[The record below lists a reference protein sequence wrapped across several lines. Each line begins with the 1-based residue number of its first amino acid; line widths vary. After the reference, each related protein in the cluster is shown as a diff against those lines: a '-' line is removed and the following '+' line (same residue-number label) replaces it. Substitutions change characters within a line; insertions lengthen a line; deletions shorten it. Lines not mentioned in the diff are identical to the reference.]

1 MINISINLGPGAIWI
16 GMIFVTVWI
25 GVGCFRAGRIYD
37 RISSTQ
43 EIQHRQRQMLIAP
56 WQAPGQPLLPS
67 RVDPGLT
74 LLRTYAP
81 IEEDE
86 AA

>member
-25 GVGCFRAGRIYD
+25 GVGCFRAGQIHNQ
-37 RISSTQ
+37 ISTARDMSQ
-43 EIQHRQRQMLIAP
+43 RQRQLLIAP
-56 WQAPGQPLLPS
+56 WQATGQPLLPS
-67 RVDPGLT
+67 RVDPALT
-74 LLRTYAP
+74 LLSTYTP

>member
-1 MINISINLGPGAIWI
+1 
-16 GMIFVTVWI
+16 MIFVTVWI
-25 GVGCFRAGRIYD
+25 GVVCFRAGRIYD
-37 RISSTQ
+37 RISSTR
-43 EIQHRQRQMLIAP
+43 EIQHRQRQLLIAP
-56 WQAPGQPLLPS
+56 WQAPGPPLLPR